1 MKSFLK
7 IISTFLH
14 KTGAFFHR
22 YLLEGTPSADHSRNT
37 SGTAVIASVVCI
49 IALLLLPT
57 GFEGALQFR
66 DAIKCKAKV
75 ITIDNSR
82 IVDTGLI
89 RSGQQVCT
97 IQFLNGHFKGQ
108 TVEGWN
114 MLNGSFEEDKLFAP
128 GDVAQVIV
136 HHDGETIISANL
148 IDHYR
153 LSWELLLAIA
163 FALFLIIFARGVGT
177 RAVVSFV
184 LTVLVIWKLLVPCYL
199 KGFNPIIVGWLVTAF
214 LTLAILA
221 LVYGFDKRLLASFC
235 GAMLGIT
242 LTAILSVICT
252 KGFKIH
258 GAVMAYSETLLYSG
272 FESLN
277 LTRIFMSAISIGA
290 SGAVMDLSVDIT
302 SAVNEVVRNCPNIS
316 RKNAIASGMSVARA
330 AMGTMTTTLLLA
342 YSGSSIALLMTF
354 MAQGTPV
361 YNILNYKRIAAEVID
376 TIVGSFGLATTAP
389 FTALLAGIVLPKT
402 KSLNSISK

>member
-1 MKSFLK
+1 MKTPVG
-7 IISTFLH
+7 IIGRLLH
-14 KTGAFFHR
+14 C
-22 YLLEGTPSADHSRNT
+22 YILEGSPSADMKKNT
-37 SGTAVIASVVCI
+37 SGAAVIASLVCI
-49 IALLLLPT
+49 LLLLIIPT
-57 GFEGALQFR
+57 GFEDALQFK

-75 ITIDNSR
+75 ISVDDSR

-89 RSGQQVCT
+89 RSGQQVCF
-97 IQFLNGHFKGQ
+97 IQFMNGHFKGQ

-114 MLNGSFEEDKLFAP
+114 MLNGSLEEDKLFKA
-128 GDVAQVIV
+128 GDIAQVIV
-136 HHDGETIISANL
+136 HHEGDEIISANL

-153 LSWELLLAIA
+153 LSWELLLAVA

-177 RAVVSFV
+177 RAVVSFI

-199 KGFNPIIVGWLVTAF
+199 KGYNPIFIGWAVTAF
-214 LTLAILA
+214 LTIAILA
-221 LVYGFDKRLLASFC
+221 LVYGFDKRLVASFS

-290 SGAVMDLSVDIT
+290 SGAIMDLSVDIT
-302 SAVNEVVRNCPNIS
+302 SAVNEVVRNCPTIS
-316 RKNAIASGMSVARA
+316 RKDAIKSGMSVARA

-361 YNILNYKRIAAEVID
+361 YNILNYKYIAAEIID
-376 TIVGSFGLATTAP
+376 TIVGSFGLASTAP
-389 FTALLAGIVLPKT
+389 FTALLAGMVLPLVSQKQ
-402 KSLNSISK
+402 NSKDKKQ

>member
-1 MKSFLK
+1 MKSILTNM
-7 IISTFLH
+7 STFIH
-14 KTGAFFHR
+14 QSGAFFHR

-37 SGTAVIASVVCI
+37 SGTAVIVSIVCI
-49 IALLLLPT
+49 IILLLLPT
-57 GFEGALQFR
+57 GFEDALQFK
-66 DAIKCKAKV
+66 DAIKCRAKV
-75 ITIDNSR
+75 LTIDNSR

-97 IQFLNGHFKGQ
+97 IQFLNGHFKGE
-108 TVEGWN
+108 TTEGWN
-114 MLNGSFEEDKLFAP
+114 MLNGSLEQDKLFKV

-136 HHDGETIISANL
+136 HHNGEEIISANL

-153 LSWELLLAIA
+153 ISGELILAIA

-177 RAVVSFV
+177 RAVVSFI

-199 KGFNPIIVGWLVTAF
+199 KGYNPIIIGWAVTAF
-214 LTLAILA
+214 LTVAILA
-221 LVYGFDKRLLASFC
+221 LVYGFDKRLLSSFS

-252 KGFKIH
+252 KEFKIH

-302 SAVNEVVRNCPNIS
+302 SAVNEVVRNCPTIS
-316 RKNAIASGMSVARA
+316 RRDAIKSGMSVARA

-354 MAQGTPV
+354 MAQGTPI
-361 YNILNYKRIAAEVID
+361 YNILNYKYIAAEIID

-389 FTALLAGIVLPKT
+389 FTALFAGIVLSHPVK
-402 KSLNSISK
+402 K

>member
-1 MKSFLK
+1 M
-7 IISTFLH
+7 
-14 KTGAFFHR
+14 FHR
-22 YLLEGTPSADHSRNT
+22 YLLEGSPSADNSRNT
-37 SGTAVIASVVCI
+37 SGAAVIASLICI
-49 IALLLLPT
+49 IILLLIPT
-57 GFEGALQFR
+57 GFEGALQFK
-66 DAIKCKAKV
+66 DAIKCKATV
-75 ITIDNSR
+75 LSIDNSR

-97 IQFLNGHFKGQ
+97 IRFKNGHFKGQ
-108 TVEGWN
+108 TTEGWN
-114 MLNGSFEEDKLFAP
+114 MLNGSLEEDKLFAP
-128 GDVAQVIV
+128 GDIAQVIV
-136 HHDGETIISANL
+136 HHDGENIISANL

-163 FALFLIIFARGVGT
+163 FALFLILFARGVGT
-177 RAVVSFV
+177 RAVVSFA

-199 KGFNPIIVGWLVTAF
+199 KDFNPIIVGWLVTAF

-221 LVYGFDKRLLASFC
+221 LVYGFDKRLLSSFC

-242 LTAILSVICT
+242 LTALLSIICT

-302 SAVNEVVRNCPNIS
+302 SAVNEVVRNCPTIS
-316 RKNAIASGMSVARA
+316 RKKAIASGMSVARA

-361 YNILNYKRIAAEVID
+361 YNILNYKRIAAEIID

-389 FTALLAGIVLPKT
+389 FTAVLSGFILPRKE
-402 KSLNSISK
+402 